1 MWNSDKCVKNKCKK
15 HHICENDYIWNPSI
29 CNCENG
35 KYSASIMDHS
45 AIPSDEIIEE
55 IVPTNFNEKKQ
66 QPVKRKTSILYLH
79 FY

>member
-1 MWNSDKCVKNKCKK
+1 
-15 HHICENDYIWNPSI
+15 
-29 CNCENG
+29 
-35 KYSASIMDHS
+35 MDDS

-55 IVPTNFNEKKQ
+55 IVPTKFNEKKQ

>member
-1 MWNSDKCVKNKCKK
+1 MRKNKCKK
-15 HHICENDYIWNPSI
+15 YHICENDYIWNPSI

-55 IVPTNFNEKKQ
+55 IVLTNFNEKKQ